1 MKPIT
6 EVRKTDWV
14 MLMSGVLAVLF
25 VIFLLRGRIIR
36 LLGMIRRRGMEGDT
50 GEGHMGGDDRLYTD
64 FVGKAPEIVV
74 IIIVLVIAFFT
85 SSRVFVRVP
94 AGHRGVLLTF
104 GKVHEV
110 NLDEGLHVISPWQIV
125 VNMPVM
131 IQKAEI
137 TESTAS
143 NDLQEITTKLA
154 VHYRVRVDSAWVVYQ
169 TMRMDYLHLLVE
181 PVIMEELK
189 ATTADWSAEQ
199 LITERPLL
207 MIQLQE
213 TLDERL
219 QPYGIDV
226 MTVNFIDFQ
235 FSKEFWDAI
244 ERKVVATQDALTEK
258 NKVEIVRYQQK
269 QAVITAEG
277 QYNVTVIQA
286 SAEAQKKI
294 IAAEAEAR
302 RITIEANATAGAI
315 MQITSQMTPEYAQY
329 QYLTRWNG
337 ILPST
342 LLGSIE
348 DIGLIIDTTP

>member
-1 MKPIT
+1 
-6 EVRKTDWV
+6 
-14 MLMSGVLAVLF
+14 MSTNGYEGYT
-25 VIFLLRGRIIR
+25 GRIPRIPSWV
-36 LLGMIRRRGMEGDT
+36 
-50 GEGHMGGDDRLYTD
+50 GEQSVRVIAIIV
-64 FVGKAPEIVV
+64 FVV
-74 IIIVLVIAFFT
+74 IVGLLT
-85 SSRVFVRVP
+85 SRAVVRVP

-110 NLDEGLHVISPWQIV
+110 NLDEGLHIISPWQNVIS
-125 VNMPVM
+125 MPVM

-143 NDLQEITTKLA
+143 NDLQEITTRVA
-154 VHYRVRVDSAWVVYQ
+154 VHYRVREDSAWVVYQ
-169 TMRMDYLHLLVE
+169 TMRMNYLHLLVE

-199 LITERPLL
+199 LITDRPLVVV
-207 MIQLQE
+207 QLQE
-213 TLDERL
+213 TLDNRL
-219 QPYGIDV
+219 QSYGIDV

-258 NKVEIVRYQQK
+258 NKVEIARYQQL
-269 QAVITAEG
+269 QAIITAEG

-286 SAEAQKKI
+286 SAEAQRKV

-302 RITIEANATAGAI
+302 RITIEANATAEAI
-315 MQITSQMTPEYAQY
+315 MRITSQMTPEYAQY
-329 QYLTRWNG
+329 LYLTQWNG

-342 LLGSIE
+342 LLGSVE
-348 DIGLIIDTTP
+348 DIGLIIDTSP

>member
-1 MKPIT
+1 
-6 EVRKTDWV
+6 
-14 MLMSGVLAVLF
+14 MSTNGYEGYT
-25 VIFLLRGRIIR
+25 GRIPRIPSWV
-36 LLGMIRRRGMEGDT
+36 
-50 GEGHMGGDDRLYTD
+50 GEQGVRVIAIIV
-64 FVGKAPEIVV
+64 FVV
-74 IIIVLVIAFFT
+74 IIGLL
-85 SSRVFVRVP
+85 SSRAVARVP
-94 AGHRGVLLTF
+94 SGHRGVLLTF

-110 NLDEGLHVISPWQIV
+110 NLDEGLHIIAPWQNVI
-125 VNMPVM
+125 NMPVM

-154 VHYRVRVDSAWVVYQ
+154 VHYRVREDSAWLVYQ
-169 TMRMDYLHLLVE
+169 TMRMNYLHLLVE

-189 ATTADWSAEQ
+189 AVTADWSAEQ
-199 LITERPLL
+199 LITDRPLVV
-207 MIQLQE
+207 IQLQE
-213 TLDERL
+213 TLDARL

-258 NKVEIVRYQQK
+258 NKVEIARFQQQ
-269 QAVITAEG
+269 QAIITAEG

-286 SAEAQKKI
+286 NAEAQKKV

-302 RITIEANATAGAI
+302 RITIEANATAEAI
-315 MQITSQMTPEYAQY
+315 MRITSQMTSEYAQY
-329 QYLTRWNG
+329 LYLTQWNG

-342 LLGSIE
+342 LLGSVE
-348 DIGLIIDTTP
+348 DIGLIIGASP

>member
-1 MKPIT
+1 MAGAL
-6 EVRKTDWV
+6 V
-14 MLMSGVLAVLF
+14 VLVG
-25 VIFLLRGRIIR
+25 IFLLRGRIIG
-36 LLGMIRRRGMEGDT
+36 LLGKIRKTGMDGDA
-50 GEGHMGGDDRLYTD
+50 GEGRMGGYDRPYPD
-64 FVGKAPEIVV
+64 FGGRGPEIIV
-74 IIIVLVIAFFT
+74 IVIVLVIAVVT
-85 SSRVFVRVP
+85 LSRVFVRVP

-104 GKVHEV
+104 GKVSET
-110 NLDEGLHVISPWQIV
+110 NLDEGIHIIAPWQNV

-137 TESTAS
+137 IESTAS

-154 VHYRVRVDSAWVVYQ
+154 VHYRVRVDSAWLVYQ

-199 LITERPLL
+199 LITDRPLVV
-207 MIQLQE
+207 IQLQE
-213 TLDERL
+213 TLDARL
-219 QPYGIDV
+219 QSYGIDV

-258 NKVEIVRYQQK
+258 NKVEIARYQQL
-269 QAVITAEG
+269 QAIITAEG
-277 QYNVTVIQA
+277 QYNVTVIRA
-286 SAEAQKKI
+286 NAEAQQKI
-294 IAAEAEAR
+294 ISANAEAR

-315 MQITSQMTPEYAQY
+315 KQITSQMTPEYAQY
-329 QYLTRWNG
+329 LYLNQWNG

>member
-1 MKPIT
+1 MAYTRDYEGYP
-6 EVRKTDWV
+6 
-14 MLMSGVLAVLF
+14 
-25 VIFLLRGRIIR
+25 GRRIPSWI
-36 LLGMIRRRGMEGDT
+36 
-50 GEGHMGGDDRLYTD
+50 GERS
-64 FVGKAPEIVV
+64 VNIVV
-74 IIIVLVIAFFT
+74 IIVVVVVVGIV
-85 SSRVFVRVP
+85 SSRVVARVP

-104 GKVHEV
+104 GKVHEE
-110 NLDEGLHVISPWQIV
+110 NLDEGLHIIAPWQNV
-125 VNMPVM
+125 VSMPVM

-154 VHYRVRVDSAWVVYQ
+154 VHYRVRVDSAWKVYQ

-199 LITERPLL
+199 LITDRPLVV
-207 MIQLQE
+207 IQLQE
-213 TLDERL
+213 TLDSRL

-258 NKVEIVRYQQK
+258 NKVEIARYQQL
-269 QAVITAEG
+269 QAIITAEG

-286 SAEAQKKI
+286 NADAQKRV

-302 RITIEANATAGAI
+302 KIMIEANATSEAI
-315 MQITSQMTPEYAQY
+315 RLITSRMTPEYAQY
-329 QYLTRWNG
+329 LYLTQWNG
-337 ILPST
+337 ILPTT

-348 DIGLIIDTTP
+348 DIGLIIDTSP